1 MTFDLL
7 SAVILTASAAV
18 VIAILA
24 VGFAADLRGRI
35 GIAAALVSWFA
46 LVVMF
51 GTTEL
56 FHEQRGLVGVRGLG
70 LAVLA
75 PVLVLSIVV
84 LRTSSLRAAL
94 NRIPLSWL
102 IGVNAV
108 RVIGAEFVMLFA
120 LHRLPA
126 PFAPIAGCG
135 DILVGVTALPVAW
148 LATNRAASS
157 RPLLLLWNA
166 VGLADLVTAV
176 GLGVLS
182 SPGPTQLIFA
192 ETDSAIMT
200 TLPWLLIPGFLVP
213 LLAVTHLAVFY
224 RLRGDRIASGSRS
237 NLLPTS
243 G

>member
-24 VGFAADLRGRI
+24 VGFAADVRDRI

-51 GTTEL
+51 GATEL
-56 FHEQRGLVGVRGLG
+56 FHEQRGLIGVRGLG
-70 LAVLA
+70 LSVLA

-84 LRTSSLRAAL
+84 LRTASLHAAL

-148 LATNRAASS
+148 LATAPPPVVRCCCSGTRSASPIWS
-157 RPLLLLWNA
+157 R
-166 VGLADLVTAV
+166 
-176 GLGVLS
+176 LS
-182 SPGPTQLIFA
+182 
-192 ETDSAIMT
+192 DSARC
-200 TLPWLLIPGFLVP
+200 PRP
-213 LLAVTHLAVFY
+213 A
-224 RLRGDRIASGSRS
+224 
-237 NLLPTS
+237 
-243 G
+243 